1 MDFVN
6 ICALTAGRRTKSS
19 YREECAPNEAYPK
32 EGEMKKPR
40 VGRLSK
46 YFFGLFIF
54 TLASCA
60 TSGINSAEDNMDES
74 AKQEEGM
81 ETAIFAGGCFWCME
95 PPFEKLD
102 GVESVVSGYTGG
114 MKENPTYEQVSSG
127 ATKHAEAVQVTYDPE
142 KVSYRELLNAYWRSI
157 DPTDG
162 GGQFADRGSQYRPAI
177 FYRNE
182 EQKRAA
188 ELSKE
193 ALERSGKFAEPIAVA
208 IEPAS
213 EFYPAETYHQDYYK
227 KNEAHYKRY
236 RKGSGREGFIERTWG
251 DKTTCT
257 YYGKPSDAELK
268 ERLTDAQYRVTQ
280 QDGTEPPHNNE
291 YWDNKEPGIY
301 VDIVSGEPLFSS
313 THKYKSGTGWPS
325 FTQPLIDLNVV
336 EKDDTSHGMTRT
348 EVRSRCG
355 DSHLGHVFPDGPEP
369 TGLRYC
375 INSAALRFIPKD
387 KLEEEGY
394 GAFSDLF
401 E

>member
-1 MDFVN
+1 
-6 ICALTAGRRTKSS
+6 
-19 YREECAPNEAYPK
+19 
-32 EGEMKKPR
+32 MKKPQI
-40 VGRLSK
+40 GRMSN
-46 YFFGLFIF
+46 FVFGLFIF
-54 TLASCA
+54 TLASCG
-60 TSGINSAEDNMDES
+60 TSGINSAEDNMDKS
-74 AKQEEGM
+74 ATREEGM
-81 ETAIFAGGCFWCME
+81 ETATFAGGCFWCME
-95 PPFEKLD
+95 PPFEKLE

-114 MKENPTYEQVSSG
+114 KIENPTYEQVSSG
-127 ATKHAEAVQVTYDPE
+127 ATSHAEAVQVTYDPE
-142 KVSYRELLNAYWRSI
+142 KVSYQELLDAYWRSI

-177 FYRNE
+177 FYHNE

-193 ALERSGKFAEPIAVA
+193 ALGHSGKFSEQIAVA
-208 IEPAS
+208 IEAAS

-227 KNEAHYKRY
+227 KNEAHYKSY
-236 RKGSGREGFIERTWG
+236 RKGSGREGFIEKTWG
-251 DKTTCT
+251 DTTKCA
-257 YYGKPSDAELK
+257 YYRKPSDAQLK
-268 ERLTDAQYRVTQ
+268 EQLTDLQYRVTQ

-291 YWDNKEPGIY
+291 YWDNKKAGIY

-325 FTQPLIDLNVV
+325 FTQPLVEANVV
-336 EKDDTSHGMTRT
+336 EMDDTSHSVTRT

-375 INSAALRFIPKD
+375 MNSASMRFIPKE

-394 GAFSDLF
+394 GAFSYLF